1 MIGTLAPLQVR
12 EFGNPILYHWHPVA
26 ADCVRER
33 ELSDHAYRMA
43 VSGILIASRL
53 LYLEL
58 KLRAIH
64 SLQSELPRQQSAL
77 EERNRITREI
87 HDGVGYTLTNIIM
100 LSEVSLDACPDAN
113 TELHENIDAIRMQ
126 AKTGLFDTRR
136 ALRELRS
143 TDPGMP
149 LGMEAIRNGSLI
161 MPTPLASKL
170 FETSIVDAYHGGA
183 SEGSVPEWYYELSRK
198 ERHILR
204 LIVDGYDNHEI
215 AAEVNLAP
223 QTVKNYSSG
232 IYGKMGVHTRTDAIR
247 EAKSLIKYL

>member
-1 MIGTLAPLQVR
+1 MKTRILLADDQ
-12 EFGNPILYHWHPVA
+12 
-26 ADCVRER
+26 
-33 ELSDHAYRMA
+33 ELFVEGLRSVFATRARDFEI
-43 VSGILIASRL
+43 VDIA
-53 LYLEL
+53 
-58 KLRAIH
+58 
-64 SLQSELPRQQSAL
+64 
-77 EERNRITREI
+77 
-87 HDGVGYTLTNIIM
+87 HDGREAVVKAGRCHPDLILMDVRMPSMDGVEAARLIHEQFPDIMIVMLTTYDDDHYVRRAVRNGAIGYL
-100 LSEVSLDACPDAN
+100 LKDVPPE
-113 TELHENIDAIRMQ
+113 ELFNAIR
-126 AKTGLFDTRR
+126 T
-136 ALRELRS
+136 
-143 TDPGMP
+143 
-149 LGMEAIRNGSLI
+149 IRNGSFI

-232 IYGKMGVHTRTDAIR
+232 IYGKMGVHARTDAIR